1 MNSKILYT
9 VFLACVFGVGCNHKM
24 EKRQASGMFETRE
37 VVVSSE
43 ISGRV
48 DELGN
53 AIAESNGKMHEMVAS
68 MNEINEASREIDKI
82 IATINQIASCSGC
95 E

>member
-37 VVVSSE
+37 VVVSSVW
-43 ISGRV
+43 R
-48 DELGN
+48 
-53 AIAESNGKMHEMVAS
+53 
-68 MNEINEASREIDKI
+68 
-82 IATINQIASCSGC
+82 
-95 E
+95 